1 MLHNATKIK
10 ESGEVMNSIEK
21 EKLKQE
27 ILEELRTEKSR
38 KEVPGLVAVKKK
50 WFNGAD
56 RKYIWSDSSMDAL
69 FGNDQHRVWDNVRQ
83 LTRVV
88 FNAPHQTSL
97 LTLNQEEVAQVADI
111 LCKIIS
117 DLRIAILVGGKSW
130 TN

>member
-1 MLHNATKIK
+1 MQQKLK
-10 ESGEVMNSIEK
+10 ESGEVMNNIEK

-38 KEVPGLVAVKKK
+38 KEIPGLVAVKKK

-56 RKYIWSDSSMDAL
+56 RKYRWSDSSMDVL

-83 LTRVV
+83 LTRVI

-111 LCKIIS
+111 LCEIIS
-117 DLRIAILVGGKSW
+117 DLRITILVREKSW